1 MSEEKYLGKPLAY
14 LDQNILDAFLKADDK
29 DKSFIEEFLSK
40 VQVVYSDITLQEIH
54 FAGLK

>member
-40 VQVVYSDITLQEIH
+40 FKLYILILLCKKFISQD
-54 FAGLK
+54 